1 LTVTAIT
8 TGSIGPGV
16 LVATATGI
24 PASTYITEQ
33 LYGATGTSVANTTL
47 SANATAVQASAQQTI
62 TVTSATGIA
71 VGQLVAGNGAQV
83 LNNNSPTPSVGIRA
97 DTYVTTIAGTT
108 ITISNSVLGTIA
120 SGTAVYFYTPGGTG
134 AYTMSAA
141 ATATTTGVALTS
153 SGQYFAGGGAGVS
166 TSTTA
171 TDFYP
176 GGAGGGGG
184 GGNNASSTTKLVGQS
199 GGVNTGGG
207 AGGSRDSNGGT
218 GGSGI
223 VVIRYSDS
231 FPLAASTTG
240 SPTVTTA
247 GGYRVYKYTSSGT
260 ITF

>member
-16 LVATATGI
+16 LVAGSNI
-24 PASTYITEQ
+24 PAGAYITEQ
-33 LYGATGTSVANTTL
+33 LYGATGSSIANTTL

-62 TVTSATGIA
+62 SVTSATGIA

-83 LNNNSPTPSVGIRA
+83 LNSGSAVGIRG
-97 DTYVTTIAGTT
+97 DTYVTNVVGTT
-108 ITISNSVLGTIA
+108 ITISNPVQGTIT
-120 SGTAVYFYTPGGTG
+120 SGTAVYFYTPSGLG

-141 ATATTTGVALTS
+141 ATATTTGVSLTS
-153 SGQYFAGGGAGVS
+153 SGQYFAGGGAGVRDSS
-166 TSTTA
+166 TA
-171 TDFYP
+171 GDFYP
-176 GGAGGGGG
+176 GGAGGGGA
-184 GGNNASSTTKLVGQS
+184 GGNNSGTKLNGQS

-207 AGGSRDSNGGT
+207 GGGSRDANGAT

-231 FPLAASTTG
+231 YPLAASTTG